1 MPSWIARTARVDPR
15 ARVDDGAYIGPGC
28 VIGPEVE
35 VGRGTRLSSHVCLL
49 GMVRLGEFNTI
60 GSFVAIG
67 GDPQDLS
74 APSPDTRVEIGDHN
88 TIAERVTIHRGT
100 QKDDGVTRIGS
111 HNRLDDGVHV
121 AHDCKIA
128 DRNSIGIGSM
138 LAGHVH
144 VESDVTIAEKVGV
157 HQFVT
162 IGGDSFIGGHSK
174 ITQDVPCYMRVEGN
188 PSVVRGINGRALKA
202 RGWSSEALAA
212 LRQAHRLIFVMRMNI
227 VQVAALLDDQGLLTP
242 EVVTLLK
249 SLQVQQEGRVGR
261 ARGAPPRP
269 TVRTP
274 TARLEPEE

>member
-1 MPSWIARTARVDPR
+1 MPNRIASTARVDPR
-15 ARVDDGAYIGPGC
+15 ARVDESADIGPGC
-28 VIGPEVE
+28 VIGPDVE

-49 GMVRLGEFNTI
+49 GIVKLGAFNTI
-60 GSFVAIG
+60 RSFVVIG

-74 APSPDTRVEIGDHN
+74 DHGTETRVEIGDHN

-100 QKDDGVTRIGS
+100 EKDDGVTRIGS

-128 DRNSIGIGSM
+128 DRTSIGIGSM

-144 VESDVTIAEKVGV
+144 VDSDVKIAEKVGV

-188 PSVVRGINGRALKA
+188 PPVVRGINGRALKA
-202 RGWSSEALAA
+202 KCWSGEALAA
-212 LRQAHRLIFVMRMNI
+212 LREAHRLIFVARMNI
-227 VQVAALLDDQGLLTP
+227 VQVAARLGDEDLLTP
-242 EVVTLLK
+242 EVATLLR
-249 SLQVQQEGRVGR
+249 SLEHQHDGRSGR
-261 ARGAPPRP
+261 ARGPRID
-269 TVRTP
+269 R
-274 TARLEPEE
+274 